1 MSGLRNFISIPHS
14 DVAPTES
21 KRFRITLDLTLE
33 DDPTLWDWED
43 LLEIENPEK
52 VNSVFFEDLS

>member
-1 MSGLRNFISIPHS
+1 
-14 DVAPTES
+14 VAPTES